1 MSMRRLTSLLAPI
14 ATLTLAAAP
23 LAAQSEPNASANILT
38 PNGGLMVWTLVIFL
52 ILLFVLGKYAF
63 GPITEQ
69 VRKREQALTDAL
81 NEAKK
86 DREEAGKLLAE
97 QRRQLEAARDEGQKL
112 IAEARGA
119 ADRSRQDLVNQA
131 HQQQQDI
138 LHRTREEIRAERD
151 KAIAELRREAVD
163 LAILGASKV
172 IEKNLDDRTNREL
185 VEKFLASVAAPDA
198 R

>member
-1 MSMRRLTSLLAPI
+1 MRRLLSFF
-14 ATLTLAAAP
+14 TLCTTFTLVPVA
-23 LAAQSEPNASANILT
+23 LSAQGEPNASANILT

-52 ILLFVLGKYAF
+52 VLLFVLGKFAF

-81 NEAKK
+81 ESAKH
-86 DREEAGKLLAE
+86 DREEAAKLLAE
-97 QRRQLEAARDEGQKL
+97 QRQQLEAARDEGQKL
-112 IAEARGA
+112 IAEARTA

-131 HQQQQDI
+131 REQQTEI
-138 LHRTREEIRAERD
+138 LNRTREEIRGERD

-163 LAILGASKV
+163 LAILGAGKV

-185 VEKFLASVAAPDA
+185 VEKFLASVPAAGS

>member
-1 MSMRRLTSLLAPI
+1 MLMRRTTSFLAVI
-14 ATLTLAAAP
+14 ATLALAAAP
-23 LAAQSEPNASANILT
+23 AAAQGDQNPSASILT

-52 ILLFVLGKYAF
+52 VLLVVLGKFAF

-69 VRKREQALTDAL
+69 VRKREQALTAAL
-81 NEAKK
+81 EGAKH
-86 DREEAGKLLAE
+86 DREEAAKLLAD

-112 IAEARGA
+112 IAAARAA

-138 LHRTREEIRAERD
+138 LNRTREEIRAERD

-163 LAILGASKV
+163 LAILGAGKV

-185 VEKFLASVAAPDA
+185 VEKFLASVGTPGA

>member
-1 MSMRRLTSLLAPI
+1 MHMRRLMSLCALLAVS
-14 ATLTLAAAP
+14 AAP
-23 LAAQSEPNASANILT
+23 LAAQTEPSASSNILT

-81 NEAKK
+81 ESAKH
-86 DREEAGKLLAE
+86 DREEAATLLAE

-119 ADRSRQDLVNQA
+119 ADRSRQELVNQA
-131 HQQQQDI
+131 RAQQAEI
-138 LHRTREEIRAERD
+138 LERTREEIRAERD
-151 KAIAELRREAVD
+151 KAIAQLRREAVD
-163 LAILGASKV
+163 LAIVGASKV

-185 VEKFLASVAAPDA
+185 VEKFLASVSVAGS

>member
-1 MSMRRLTSLLAPI
+1 MRRLMSLCALLAVS
-14 ATLTLAAAP
+14 AAP
-23 LAAQSEPNASANILT
+23 LAAQSEPSGSSNILT

-81 NEAKK
+81 ESAKH
-86 DREEAGKLLAE
+86 DREEAAKLLAE

-119 ADRSRQDLVNQA
+119 ADRSRQELVNQA
-131 HQQQQDI
+131 RAQQAEI
-138 LHRTREEIRAERD
+138 LERTREEIRAERD
-151 KAIAELRREAVD
+151 KAIAALRREAVD

-185 VEKFLASVAAPDA
+185 VEKFLASVSVAGS

>member
-1 MSMRRLTSLLAPI
+1 MHRFMSLCALLAVS
-14 ATLTLAAAP
+14 AAP
-23 LAAQSEPNASANILT
+23 LAAQNEPSASSNILT

-52 ILLFVLGKYAF
+52 ILLFVLGKFAF

-81 NEAKK
+81 ESAKH
-86 DREEAGKLLAE
+86 DREEAAKLLAE

-119 ADRSRQDLVNQA
+119 ADRSRQELVNQA
-131 HQQQQDI
+131 RAQQAEI
-138 LHRTREEIRAERD
+138 LERTREEIRAERD

-163 LAILGASKV
+163 LAILGAGKV

-185 VEKFLASVAAPDA
+185 VEKFLASVSVAGS

>member
-1 MSMRRLTSLLAPI
+1 MHMHRFMSLCALLAVS
-14 ATLTLAAAP
+14 AAP
-23 LAAQSEPNASANILT
+23 LAAQNEPSASSNILT

-52 ILLFVLGKYAF
+52 ILLFVLGKFAF

-81 NEAKK
+81 ESAKH
-86 DREEAGKLLAE
+86 DREEAAKLLAE

-119 ADRSRQDLVNQA
+119 ADRSRQELVNQA
-131 HQQQQDI
+131 RAQQAEI
-138 LHRTREEIRAERD
+138 LERTREEIRAERD

-163 LAILGASKV
+163 LAILGAGKV

-185 VEKFLASVAAPDA
+185 VEKFLASVSVAGS

>member
-1 MSMRRLTSLLAPI
+1 MRRLLSLF
-14 ATLTLAAAP
+14 TLCTTLVPAA
-23 LAAQSEPNASANILT
+23 LSAQGQPNASANILT

-52 ILLFVLGKYAF
+52 VLLFVLGKFAF

-81 NEAKK
+81 ESAKH
-86 DREEAGKLLAE
+86 DREEAAKLLAE

-112 IAEARGA
+112 IAEARTA

-131 HQQQQDI
+131 REQQTEI
-138 LHRTREEIRAERD
+138 LNRTRDEIRGERD

-163 LAILGASKV
+163 LAILGAGKV

>member
-1 MSMRRLTSLLAPI
+1 MYTLMSLVALLVM
-14 ATLTLAAAP
+14 
-23 LAAQSEPNASANILT
+23 QEPSASANILT
-38 PNGGLMVWTLVIFL
+38 PNGGLMVWTLVIFIVLL
-52 ILLFVLGKYAF
+52 IVLGKFAF

-81 NEAKK
+81 ASAKH
-86 DREEAGKLLAE
+86 DREEAATLLAE
-97 QRRQLEAARDEGQKL
+97 QRKQLEAARDEGQKL
-112 IAEARGA
+112 IADARTA

-131 HQQQQDI
+131 HAQQTEI
-138 LHRTREEIRAERD
+138 LHRTKEEIRGERD

-163 LAILGASKV
+163 LAILGAGKV

-185 VEKFLASVAAPDA
+185 VEKFLASVPAAGS

>member
-1 MSMRRLTSLLAPI
+1 MHSLTALLA
-14 ATLTLAAAP
+14 AFVL
-23 LAAQSEPNASANILT
+23 QDEPKASSNILT

-52 ILLFVLGKYAF
+52 ILLFVLGKWAF

-81 NEAKK
+81 EGAKR
-86 DREEAGKLLAE
+86 DREEAAKLLAE
-97 QRRQLEAARDEGQKL
+97 QRKQLEAARDEGQKL
-112 IAEARGA
+112 IAEARSA
-119 ADRSRQDLVNQA
+119 ADKSRQDIVNQA
-131 HQQQQDI
+131 REQQQEI
-138 LHRTREEIRAERD
+138 LNRTRDEIRAERD

-185 VEKFLASVAAPDA
+185 VEKFLASVGAGS

>member
-1 MSMRRLTSLLAPI
+1 MRRLLSLFALCTTF
-14 ATLTLAAAP
+14 TLVPAVLS
-23 LAAQSEPNASANILT
+23 AQGEPNASANIMT

-52 ILLFVLGKYAF
+52 VVLFVLGKFAF

-81 NEAKK
+81 ESAKH
-86 DREEAGKLLAE
+86 DREEAAKLLAE

-112 IAEARGA
+112 IAEARTA

-131 HQQQQDI
+131 REQQTEI
-138 LHRTREEIRAERD
+138 LNRTRDEIRGERD

-163 LAILGASKV
+163 LAILGAGKV

-185 VEKFLASVAAPDA
+185 VEKFLASVPAAGS

>member
-1 MSMRRLTSLLAPI
+1 MHSLIVGYTALM
-14 ATLTLAAAP
+14 L
-23 LAAQSEPNASANILT
+23 QGEPNASANILT
-38 PNGGLMVWTLVIFL
+38 PNGGLMVWTLVIFV
-52 ILLFVLGKYAF
+52 ILLFVLGRYAF

-81 NEAKK
+81 ESAKNDRDEA
-86 DREEAGKLLAE
+86 AKLLAE

-112 IAEARGA
+112 IADARGA
-119 ADRSRQDLVNQA
+119 ADRSRQDLVAQA

-138 LHRTREEIRAERD
+138 LNRTREEIRSERD

-163 LAILGASKV
+163 LAILGAGKV

-185 VEKFLASVAAPDA
+185 VEKFLATVAAPGQ